1 MIKSDVEFNNRVRQ
15 LLVLILLLTLFVI
28 FLNQLYFLAPGFL
41 GAVTLYILSR
51 ENYCYLTFKKKWR
64 KGLAAFLFLGAFT
77 VCIGIPIYFSIYL
90 LIPRVKI
97 MLGNKEQMMQKVEAM
112 SVKAKQVTG
121 FEVLTPESSKAMVN
135 RIGTMLPDILNSS
148 ALVVANFILILFLA
162 YFMLINK
169 ESMEKSISNFIPLK
183 DRNVELLGKET
194 KNMVRAN
201 AIGIPLISLI
211 QGSTALLGYWIFGV
225 EDFVLWGF
233 ITAIFSFF
241 PVIGTS
247 LIWIPLVINHFVA
260 HPGWQAIG
268 LMLYSVVVIANV
280 DYLARISI
288 LKRIGQVHPVVT
300 IIGVVLGL
308 KLFGFWGFIFG
319 PLLISYLIL
328 LLKIYT
334 NEFGHMEPDN
344 NNNVKITEKPTNT
357 ITES

>member
-1 MIKSDVEFNNRVRQ
+1 MIKSDIEFNNRVRQ
-15 LLVLILLLTLFVI
+15 LLILLLLLTLFVI

-51 ENYCYLTFKKKWR
+51 ENYSYLTREKKWR
-64 KGLAAFLFLGAFT
+64 KGLAAFLFLGLFT
-77 VCIGIPIYFSIYL
+77 VCIGIPIYFSAHL
-90 LIPRVKI
+90 LAPRVKT
-97 MLGNKEQMMQKVEAM
+97 MMSNKEEMLQKAEAM
-112 SVKAKQVTG
+112 SAKVKQMTG
-121 FEVLTPESSKAMVN
+121 FDVLTPESSRTIVTK
-135 RIGTMLPDILNSS
+135 IGKMLPDILNSS

-162 YFMLINK
+162 YFMLLNK

-183 DRNVELLGKET
+183 NRNVELLGKET

-201 AIGIPLISLI
+201 AIGIPMISLI
-211 QGSTALLGYWIFGV
+211 QGSSALLGYWIFGV
-225 EDFVLWGF
+225 EDFLLWGF

-241 PVIGTS
+241 PVIGTA

-288 LKRIGQVHPVVT
+288 LKRIGHVHPVVT

-344 NNNVKITEKPTNT
+344 NNVKITEKPTNT